1 MNTLLRYF
9 KNLVRYFSYDPE
21 SDIDRFQESGL

>member
-1 MNTLLRYF
+1 VRYF

-21 SDIDRFQESGL
+21 SDIDRFQETSL